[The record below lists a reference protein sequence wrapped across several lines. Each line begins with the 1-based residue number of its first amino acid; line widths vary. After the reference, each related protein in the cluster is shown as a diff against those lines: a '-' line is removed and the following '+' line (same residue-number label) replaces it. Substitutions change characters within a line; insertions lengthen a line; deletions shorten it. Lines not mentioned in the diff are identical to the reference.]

1 MVQMAVDLVAAP
13 DFINLMI
20 VMLMDPES
28 MKVRYSLYFGVPLPA
43 FLYRRSST
51 ILITILTS
59 K

>member
-51 ILITILTS
+51 GVPLPF
-59 K
+59 